1 MKTLLLGIVGFLALA
16 AVVLWALPYI
26 TNLGAVR
33 AQAATAASEALQR
46 PVTINRLSLRA
57 IPSPG
62 VQIEGL
68 GIAEKDGVP
77 IMTVDQIITEVK
89 LAPLFQR
96 KLVVDRI
103 IVNRPRL
110 TLTRN
115 PDGSLNLPLPP
126 PSAKPPTPGPPTG
139 DGAPPLTLALEE
151 TRVENGEVT
160 IRERHKSGPFPLLH
174 LQGLDIALKDVSL
187 APPAAKPGGDA
198 PPAIT
203 RLTAGGTLAARAVTA
218 EAITV
223 ENLRTN
229 LSIKGGVARLD
240 NLALSLFGG
249 KGSGRLLA
257 DMSQATQRM
266 ESAIKLETLQME
278 KVLRAV
284 QPDSP
289 ATISGTAS
297 FQEALTMQG
306 MKPDEIM
313 RTLTGTARFEVK
325 DGTIRKMETLGKILS
340 VLNLKRLFTGTLPDM
355 SKEGVPFDKISGTMQ
370 FKNGLMTTDDLALHS
385 PSLDVA
391 VKGSVSLPDRK
402 LNLVASAMGLDFDVQ
417 GSADNPTVSSR
428 AAKGIQEGVGNL
440 LEKGLGLF
448 R

>member
-16 AVVLWALPYI
+16 VVVLWALPYI

-68 GIAEKDGVP
+68 GITEKDGAP
-77 IMTVDQIITEVK
+77 IVTVDRIITEVK

-103 IVNRPRL
+103 IVTRPRL

-126 PSAKPPTPGPPTG
+126 PSAKPPPPGPPTG

-160 IRERHKSGPFPLLH
+160 IRERRQQSGPPLLR
-174 LQGLDIALKDVSL
+174 LEKFNIALNDVS
-187 APPAAKPGGDA
+187 
-198 PPAIT
+198 
-203 RLTAGGTLAARAVTA
+203 VH
-218 EAITV
+218 
-223 ENLRTN
+223 
-229 LSIKGGVARLD
+229 
-240 NLALSLFGG
+240 G
-249 KGSGRLLA
+249 K
-257 DMSQATQRM
+257 T
-266 ESAIKLETLQME
+266 
-278 KVLRAV
+278 
-284 QPDSP
+284 PDDFKRS
-289 ATISGTAS
+289 
-297 FQEALTMQG
+297 
-306 MKPDEIM
+306 
-313 RTLTGTARFEVK
+313 LTGTARLEVK
-325 DGTIRKMETLGKILS
+325 EGFIGKMETLGKILS
-340 VLNLKRLFTGTLPDM
+340 LLNVKRMFSGKTPDLSREGITIDGLRGT
-355 SKEGVPFDKISGTMQ
+355 FR
-370 FKNGLMTTDDLALHS
+370 FKNGLMTTDDLKLQSAV
-385 PSLDVA
+385 LDA
-391 VKGSVSLPDRK
+391 DVKGTFNLPDNQVK
-402 LNLVASAMGLDFDVQ
+402 MVVSALGLDFDVQ